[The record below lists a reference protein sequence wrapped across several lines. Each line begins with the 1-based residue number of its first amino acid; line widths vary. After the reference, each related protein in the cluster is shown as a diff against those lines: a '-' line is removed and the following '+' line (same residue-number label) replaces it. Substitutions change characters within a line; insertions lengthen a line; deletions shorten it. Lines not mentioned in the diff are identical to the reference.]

1 MGTGQI
7 NKDTQAKV
15 ALAKL
20 PKCSVCRQVITNS
33 CDWNQG
39 RCPHLPSMAQQIM
52 ASPYKARF
60 YNLINFFKGKSK

>member
-15 ALAKL
+15 TSAKL
-20 PKCSVCRQVITNS
+20 PKCSVCRKPIQMS

-39 RCPHLPSMAQQIM
+39 RCPHLPSLAEQVIGD
-52 ASPYKARF
+52 PYKSRF
-60 YNLINFFKGKSK
+60 YNLLKLFTRKSK